1 MSALKKSELVPD
13 RLNQTEFAT
22 VDGNPHVAGTIGDG
36 AQVRAEKHSKVNWR
50 AVFSVMSLFALVA
63 CMFPSMAM
71 AQSATAPTATE
82 FEQIYGVIDPVT
94 MSYAIGTLGGAALVA
109 AFSVGGGFRIG
120 KKAYSWIM
128 SKI

>member
-1 MSALKKSELVPD
+1 M
-13 RLNQTEFAT
+13 NQPEFAT

-36 AQVRAEKHSKVNWR
+36 AEARAEKHSKVNWR
-50 AVFSVMSLFALVA
+50 AVFSVMSLFAIVA
-63 CMFPSMAM
+63 AMFPSMAS
-71 AQSATAPTATE
+71 AQAAAPTATT
-82 FEQIYGVIDPVT
+82 FDQIYGVIDPTT